1 MVTQLVAGGVDWRT
15 VSGRAG
21 HADGHM
27 TLGTYAHFQ
36 QAQDRGSNTL
46 RAVLQ
51 ELGWSR
57 TRLVAELRRQAA
69 CSGDTLPGTESLIAM
84 VSRRVNNYQQPRDFY
99 RELLARTPWLARV
112 KFFGDEA
119 ARLELAAEGEP
130 WLLARALEA
139 SSVGKA
145 ALKAVG
151 EFACSY
157 PSTAPTVLA
166 RPVLEHFRD
175 VTRLLDGRCRWPG
188 GGGWRWSPGTWPG
201 WPAAGVG
208 PARRGQA
215 ARDPAPLRNV
225 GVRPIDSL
233 PVDGPPSSAHSGR
246 NYGGRTIQPALR
258 AGRAFARIQKPTCGF
273 AGIRPFTAAC
283 LVTCR
288 SDGL

>member
-1 MVTQLVAGGVDWRT
+1 MQSISPSQHPRI
-15 VSGRAG
+15 SEKS
-21 HADGHM
+21 H
-27 TLGTYAHFQ
+27 
-36 QAQDRGSNTL
+36 
-46 RAVLQ
+46 
-51 ELGWSR
+51 
-57 TRLVAELRRQAA
+57 
-69 CSGDTLPGTESLIAM
+69 
-84 VSRRVNNYQQPRDFY
+84 NYQQPRDFY

>member
-1 MVTQLVAGGVDWRT
+1 VRCRLHDLRHFMVTQLVAGGVDWRT

-27 TLGTYAHFQ
+27 TLATYAHFQ

-84 VSRRVNNYQQPRDFY
+84 VSRWVNNYQQPRDFY

-145 ALKAVG
+145 ALEAVG

-157 PSTAPTVLA
+157 PSTA
-166 RPVLEHFRD
+166 RPS
-175 VTRLLDGRCRWPG
+175 
-188 GGGWRWSPGTWPG
+188 SPG
-201 WPAAGVG
+201 
-208 PARRGQA
+208 
-215 ARDPAPLRNV
+215 
-225 GVRPIDSL
+225 
-233 PVDGPPSSAHSGR
+233 SSWSTSG
-246 NYGGRTIQPALR
+246 T
-258 AGRAFARIQKPTCGF
+258 
-273 AGIRPFTAAC
+273 
-283 LVTCR
+283 
-288 SDGL
+288 